1 MPPCLAAA
9 LCLASC
15 NALEPSAPA
24 EPEVEAAFDEQA
36 LYTSEI
42 DVKFS
47 EEMAAS
53 IESDFKAGKVYTKSM
68 PFNELVDELGIVS
81 VRRIFED
88 DERYLGRQHRA
99 GLHLWYRLTLSGS
112 SDRPMT
118 RAADDI
124 ASIPGV
130 VEAEPCRKVGAGQR
144 PVTQPVAQRAAFH
157 SKTCRLKTWNGPPYP
172 AIHAIL
178 QTDAAHTQTQ
188 GCSWRLREH

>member
-1 MPPCLAAA
+1 MNKFRVLPPCLAAA

-47 EEMAAS
+47 EDMAAS

-88 DERYLGRQHRA
+88 DERYLGAPVVQ
-99 GLHLWYRLTLSGS
+99 
-112 SDRPMT
+112 
-118 RAADDI
+118 AD
-124 ASIPGV
+124 P
-130 VEAEPCRKVGAGQR
+130 VGF
-144 PVTQPVAQRAAFH
+144 V
-157 SKTCRLKTWNGPPYP
+157 
-172 AIHAIL
+172 
-178 QTDAAHTQTQ
+178 
-188 GCSWRLREH
+188 